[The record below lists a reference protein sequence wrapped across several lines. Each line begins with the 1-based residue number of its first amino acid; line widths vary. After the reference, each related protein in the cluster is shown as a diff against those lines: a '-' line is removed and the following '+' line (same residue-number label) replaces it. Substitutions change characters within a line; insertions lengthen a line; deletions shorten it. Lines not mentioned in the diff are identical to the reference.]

1 MDRCKT
7 PDTRE
12 LETAFKMHPLRQK
25 DNSTEQSRF
34 TVRRPDGH
42 SLFVFEEI

>member
-7 PDTRE
+7 PEASELDTPV
-12 LETAFKMHPLRQK
+12 KMQPLRQK
-25 DNSTEQSRF
+25 DNSTERSRF

-42 SLFVFEEI
+42 SVFVF